1 MKKHFLHDHFFI
13 LTEDW
18 FGILCF
24 SKQAEKASTEHSK
37 RLGEKEKQI
46 VSLQA
51 KIQQVTGENKVQNSD
66 LERLRK
72 RISEQDYQIRGLG
85 NELQQQQLHTDD
97 LKENSLIKDAEVIY
111 NSLFQYIFS

>member
-1 MKKHFLHDHFFI
+1 MKRHFLHDHFFYLDRGLI
-13 LTEDW
+13 WYSL
-18 FGILCF
+18 FF
-24 SKQAEKASTEHSK
+24 KQAERASTEHSK

-72 RISEQDYQIRGLG
+72 RVSEQDHQIRGLG

-111 NSLFQYIFS
+111 NSSFQFIFS